1 MAKIVIIGGGV
12 IGLSIARQLRMDG
25 VRDITVIDRAAMG
38 REASWAAA
46 GMLAPNAETETI
58 DDFYRLCSDSNRLY
72 DAFAA
77 ELLAETDI
85 DIEFHP
91 DGTLELSFDE
101 TGSQRLEQKFGRQ
114 KRAGIEVEM
123 LTNAEIRAIETAVS
137 PSVVSGLLYPNDGH
151 VENRKLVDA
160 LVEYSKRNGIHLLQ
174 NIAAEELIMSHKMV
188 TGVRTATGTMSADV
202 TILANGAWSSLI
214 KIGGSA
220 IPFNIKPI
228 RGQMLAFAGSS
239 GMFDKVIYGSGAY
252 LVPRA
257 DGRILVGA
265 TVEDAGFVR
274 AVTEDGVREL
284 REAGIRTM
292 PGLADLDMIDSWSGF
307 RPCSDDDLPI
317 LGQLDGVEGLAIATG
332 HYRNGIL
339 LAPITARIIAD
350 LVVRGEN
357 SEYLKSF
364 SPMRFS
370 NQTTA
375 AGETL

>member
-12 IGLSIARQLRMDG
+12 IGLSIARQLRLEG

-58 DDFYRLCSDSNRLY
+58 DDFYRLCADSNRHY
-72 DAFAA
+72 GAFAA

-85 DIEFHP
+85 DIEFRP

-174 NIAAEELIMSHKMV
+174 NIAAEELIMSHKKV
-188 TGVRTATGTMSADV
+188 TGVRTATGTTSADV

-228 RGQMLAFAGSS
+228 RGQMLAFGGSS
-239 GMFDKVIYGSGAY
+239 GMFEKVIYGSGAY

-317 LGQLDGVEGLAIATG
+317 LGQLDGVEGLTIATG

-370 NQTTA
+370 SQTTA